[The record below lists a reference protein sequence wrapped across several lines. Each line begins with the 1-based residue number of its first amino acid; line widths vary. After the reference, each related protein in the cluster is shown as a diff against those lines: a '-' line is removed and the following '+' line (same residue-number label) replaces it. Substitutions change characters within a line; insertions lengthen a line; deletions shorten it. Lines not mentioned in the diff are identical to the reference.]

1 MTAKKTTKSSPA
13 PKKATGGK
21 KPKAAKNATPAVE
34 EPAKTPE
41 ATTPP
46 AEAADAKPAK
56 TRKARAEKPK
66 KMSAL
71 DAAAKVLG
79 EAGSAMNAKEMIEAM
94 ASKGYWTTPGG
105 KTPHATLY
113 AAILREITAK
123 GKEARFAKTERGK
136 FALNGEA

>member
-1 MTAKKTTKSSPA
+1 MSAKKTSTKSSPA
-13 PKKATGGK
+13 PKKAATGK
-21 KPKAAKNATPAVE
+21 KPKAAKNATPAAE
-34 EPAKTPE
+34 ETAKTPE
-41 ATTPP
+41 AIPP

-56 TRKARAEKPK
+56 TKKARAEKPK

-79 EAGSAMNAKEMIEAM
+79 EAGTAMNAKEMIEAM
-94 ASKGYWTTPGG
+94 ATKGYWTSPGG

-123 GKEARFAKTERGK
+123 GKDARFYKADRGK
-136 FALNGEA
+136 FALANGK

>member
-1 MTAKKTTKSSPA
+1 MSAKKTSTKSSPA
-13 PKKATGGK
+13 PKKAATAK
-21 KPKAAKNATPAVE
+21 RSKPAKNATPAE
-34 EPAKTPE
+34 EATKTPD
-41 ATTPP
+41 ASPP
-46 AEAADAKPAK
+46 PTETADAKPAK

-79 EAGSAMNAKEMIEAM
+79 EAGSAMTSKEIIEAM
-94 ASKGYWTTPGG
+94 ASKGYWTSPGG

-123 GKEARFAKTERGK
+123 GKETRFAKTERGK
-136 FALNGEA
+136 FALNGAA